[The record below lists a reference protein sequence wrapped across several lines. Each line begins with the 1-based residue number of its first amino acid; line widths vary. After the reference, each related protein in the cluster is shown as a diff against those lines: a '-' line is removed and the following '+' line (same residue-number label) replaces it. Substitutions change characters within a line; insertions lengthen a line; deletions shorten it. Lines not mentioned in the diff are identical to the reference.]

1 MGPCC
6 PVLWLFWNLP
16 PPQGRRLLRGWAAC
30 LTAGLPAVL
39 GCSPEAPRRRVNPSW
54 FQEKAGAAVES
65 ISLVLEDSGRRGVA
79 WEQKGCHGLASRR
92 SLPARGPT
100 VPHSGVRG
108 QRPGL
113 RACTPLK
120 SPVPGRSGGA
130 GRGGAGCITALA
142 PASLLL
148 PSGLGVGWGWGSL
161 QASAAPPGPGQR
173 GPRGPRSCAAPSRR
187 PHGGPCASRGLH
199 PRPCPRRSRG
209 SWKGSG
215 RRSGRRK
222 RGGGCGRRASLRPQ
236 ARQSGAPGPRWP
248 CSTCAGERRWACISR
263 KRGSGGHRTRWRSQ
277 SFLER
282 LMGT

>member
-120 SPVPGRSGGA
+120 SPVPGR
-130 GRGGAGCITALA
+130 
-142 PASLLL
+142 
-148 PSGLGVGWGWGSL
+148 
-161 QASAAPPGPGQR
+161 
-173 GPRGPRSCAAPSRR
+173 
-187 PHGGPCASRGLH
+187 GLH

-248 CSTCAGERRWACISR
+248 CSTCAAGPRSTRTGGSRR
-263 KRGSGGHRTRWRSQ
+263 RGRPGCCLTCMTAIRSLTSTSPPCWPTWRASGAAPAS
-277 SFLER
+277 
-282 LMGT
+282 